1 MRFIAL
7 VTKRLVYLVPTLVGL
22 VILVFLI
29 SNVVPADPA
38 ALAAGPFADQKQIEK
53 IRQKYGFD
61 KPLHIQLWMYLRRL
75 AKGDLGESLYT
86 RRDISWEMFNRFP
99 ATLELTLV
107 SLFVSVIL
115 GIPIGIFSAI
125 RRNAWIDHVLRGIT
139 IAGLAIAAFWLG
151 IELQLVFGYQL
162 DLFPITGRITGSAPK
177 HITGLYILDSMLTW
191 DGRALWSS
199 LVHITLPAATLVFT
213 AFATLVRFTRAG
225 VLNALN
231 SDYVLY
237 ERAMGMPRKLLVYKY
252 VLRNAVTSTITQIG
266 LLFGYLLAGSV
277 VIERVFSWPGM
288 GSFAVESILMMDY
301 AAVLG
306 VALWTG
312 LAYTLGNLIVDIIL
326 GLVDPREATR

>member
-1 MRFIAL
+1 MRFLKII
-7 VTKRLVYLVPTLVGL
+7 TKRLIYLVPTLLGL
-22 VILVFLI
+22 VILVFVI
-29 SNVVPADPA
+29 SNIIPADPA

-61 KPLHIQLWMYLRRL
+61 KPLHLQLLMYVERL

-86 RRDISWEMFNRFP
+86 HRPISLDIITRFP
-99 ATLELTLV
+99 ATLELTIV
-107 SLFVSVIL
+107 SLFMSVIL
-115 GIPIGIFSAI
+115 GIPIGVFAAI
-125 RRNAWIDHVLRGIT
+125 RRDAWIDHVLRAIT

-151 IELQLVFGYQL
+151 IELQLIFGYHL
-162 DLFPITGRITGSAPK
+162 DLFPITGRIAGPAPN

-191 DGRALWSS
+191 NGKALLSS
-199 LVHITLPAATLVFT
+199 MLHIFLPTATLVFT

-225 VLNALN
+225 VINALN

-237 ERAMGMPRKLLVYKY
+237 ERSMGLSRKKLIYKY

-288 GSFAVESILMMDY
+288 GSYAVESILMMDY

-312 LAYTLGNLIVDIIL
+312 LAYVLGNLFVDVIL
-326 GLVDPREATR
+326 GLIDPREATR

>member
-7 VTKRLVYLVPTLVGL
+7 LTKRLIYLVPTLFGL
-22 VILVFLI
+22 VILVFI
-29 SNVVPADPA
+29 IANIVPADPA

-53 IRQKYGFD
+53 IRKKYGFD
-61 KPLHIQLWMYLRRL
+61 QPVHMQLWMYLKRL
-75 AKGDLGESLYT
+75 SRGDLGESLYT
-86 RRDISWEMFNRFP
+86 HRAISWDLFNRFP

-107 SLFVSVIL
+107 SLFMSVVL
-115 GIPIGIFSAI
+115 GIPIGILSAI

-151 IELQLVFGYQL
+151 IELQLVFGYHL
-162 DLFPITGRITGSAPK
+162 DLLPISGRITGARPEE
-177 HITGLYILDSMLTW
+177 ITRLYILDSILTW
-191 DGRALWSS
+191 NGRALWSS
-199 LVHITLPAATLVFT
+199 LVHITLPAAALVFT

-237 ERAMGMPRKLLVYKY
+237 ERAMGMPRNKLVYKY
-252 VLRNAVTSTITQIG
+252 VLRNAVTSTVTQIG

-306 VALWTG
+306 VALWAG
-312 LAYTLGNLIVDIIL
+312 LAYSIGNLVVDIVL
-326 GLVDPREATR
+326 GFIDPREATR

>member
-1 MRFIAL
+1 
-7 VTKRLVYLVPTLVGL
+7 
-22 VILVFLI
+22 
-29 SNVVPADPA
+29 
-38 ALAAGPFADQKQIEK
+38 
-53 IRQKYGFD
+53 
-61 KPLHIQLWMYLRRL
+61 
-75 AKGDLGESLYT
+75 
-86 RRDISWEMFNRFP
+86 
-99 ATLELTLV
+99 
-107 SLFVSVIL
+107 
-115 GIPIGIFSAI
+115 
-125 RRNAWIDHVLRGIT
+125 
-139 IAGLAIAAFWLG
+139 
-151 IELQLVFGYQL
+151 
-162 DLFPITGRITGSAPK
+162 
-177 HITGLYILDSMLTW
+177 MLTW

-237 ERAMGMPRKLLVYKY
+237 ERAMGMPGKLLVYKY

>member
-1 MRFIAL
+1 LRFIAL
-7 VTKRLVYLVPTLVGL
+7 LTRRLVYLVPTLLGL
-22 VILVFLI
+22 VVLVFVI
-29 SNVVPADPA
+29 ANVVPADPA

-53 IRQKYGFD
+53 IRKRYGFD
-61 KPLHIQLWMYLRRL
+61 QPVHIQLWMYLKRL
-75 AKGDLGESLYT
+75 ARGDLGESLYT
-86 RRDISWEMFNRFP
+86 HRDISWELFNRFP

-107 SLFVSVIL
+107 SLFMSVVL
-115 GIPIGIFSAI
+115 GIPVGIFSAI

-151 IELQLVFGYQL
+151 IELQLVFGYHL
-162 DLFPITGRITGSAPK
+162 DLFPISGRITGVRPEE
-177 HITGLYILDSMLTW
+177 ITHLYILDSILTW
-191 DGRALWSS
+191 NWSSLWSS

-306 VALWTG
+306 VALWAG
-312 LAYTLGNLIVDIIL
+312 VAYTLGNLFVDILL
-326 GLVDPREATR
+326 GFVDPRETTR

>member
-1 MRFIAL
+1 M
-7 VTKRLVYLVPTLVGL
+7 
-22 VILVFLI
+22 ILVFLI

-61 KPLHIQLWMYLRRL
+61 KPLHVQLWNYMKRL
-75 AKGDLGESLYT
+75 SRGDLGESLYT
-86 RRDISWEMFNRFP
+86 HRPISWDIFNRFP
-99 ATLELTLV
+99 ATIELTLV
-107 SLFVSVIL
+107 SLFISIIL
-115 GIPIGIFSAI
+115 GIPIGIFSAV
-125 RRNAWIDHVLRGIT
+125 RRNTWIDHVLRAIT
-139 IAGLAIAAFWLG
+139 IAGLAIAAFWLA
-151 IELQLVFGYQL
+151 IELQLVFGYHL
-162 DLFPITGRITGSAPK
+162 DLFPISGRITGSPPE
-177 HITGLYILDSMLTW
+177 HITGLYILDSILTW
-191 DGRALWSS
+191 NGKALWSS

-225 VLNALN
+225 VINALN

-237 ERAMGMPRKLLVYKY
+237 ERAMGMPRSMLVYKY

-288 GSFAVESILMMDY
+288 GAYAVESILMMDY
-301 AAVLG
+301 AAVMG

-312 LAYTLGNLIVDIIL
+312 VAYTMGNLCVDIIL
-326 GLVDPREATR
+326 TFVDPREVTR

>member
-1 MRFIAL
+1 M
-7 VTKRLVYLVPTLVGL
+7 PTLVGL

-29 SNVVPADPA
+29 SNIVPADPA
-38 ALAAGPFADQKQIEK
+38 GLAAGPFADKEQIEK

-61 KPLHIQLWMYLRRL
+61 RPLHVQLWIYLKRL

-86 RRDISWEMFNRFP
+86 QRPISWEVLHRFP

-107 SLFVSVIL
+107 ALIVSVIL
-115 GIPIGIFSAI
+115 GIPIGIFSAV
-125 RRNAWIDHVLRGIT
+125 RRNAWIDHVLRAIT

-151 IELQLVFGYQL
+151 IELQLIFGYHL
-162 DLFPITGRITGSAPK
+162 DLFPISGRITGPRPE
-177 HITGLYILDSMLTW
+177 HITGLYILDSILTLN
-191 DGRALWSS
+191 GKALWSS
-199 LVHITLPAATLVFT
+199 LVHISLPAATLVFT

-225 VLNALN
+225 VINALN

-237 ERAMGMPRKLLVYKY
+237 ERAMGMSRKTLIYKY

-266 LLFGYLLAGSV
+266 LLFGFLLAGSV

-312 LAYTLGNLIVDIIL
+312 LAYTIGNLIVDIIL
-326 GLVDPREATR
+326 TFVDPREATR

>member
-1 MRFIAL
+1 
-7 VTKRLVYLVPTLVGL
+7 
-22 VILVFLI
+22 
-29 SNVVPADPA
+29 
-38 ALAAGPFADQKQIEK
+38 
-53 IRQKYGFD
+53 
-61 KPLHIQLWMYLRRL
+61 
-75 AKGDLGESLYT
+75 
-86 RRDISWEMFNRFP
+86 
-99 ATLELTLV
+99 
-107 SLFVSVIL
+107 
-115 GIPIGIFSAI
+115 
-125 RRNAWIDHVLRGIT
+125 
-139 IAGLAIAAFWLG
+139 
-151 IELQLVFGYQL
+151 
-162 DLFPITGRITGSAPK
+162 
-177 HITGLYILDSMLTW
+177 MLTW

-199 LVHITLPAATLVFT
+199 LVHITLPGATLVFT

>member
-1 MRFIAL
+1 M
-7 VTKRLVYLVPTLVGL
+7 
-22 VILVFLI
+22 
-29 SNVVPADPA
+29 
-38 ALAAGPFADQKQIEK
+38 
-53 IRQKYGFD
+53 
-61 KPLHIQLWMYLRRL
+61 
-75 AKGDLGESLYT
+75 
-86 RRDISWEMFNRFP
+86 
-99 ATLELTLV
+99 
-107 SLFVSVIL
+107 
-115 GIPIGIFSAI
+115 
-125 RRNAWIDHVLRGIT
+125 
-139 IAGLAIAAFWLG
+139 AIAAFWLG

-162 DLFPITGRITGSAPK
+162 DLFPITGRITGAPPK
-177 HITGLYILDSMLTW
+177 EITGLYILDSILTW
-191 DGRALWSS
+191 NGRALWSS
-199 LVHITLPAATLVFT
+199 LVHITLPAATLVIT

-237 ERAMGMPRKLLVYKY
+237 ERAMGMSPKLLVYKY

-288 GSFAVESILMMDY
+288 GSFAVESILTMDY

-326 GLVDPREATR
+326 GFIDPREATR

>member
-7 VTKRLVYLVPTLVGL
+7 LTRRLVYLVPTLLGL
-22 VILVFLI
+22 VVLVFVI
-29 SNVVPADPA
+29 ANVVPADPA

-53 IRQKYGFD
+53 IRKRYGFD
-61 KPLHIQLWMYLRRL
+61 QPVHIQLWMYLKRL
-75 AKGDLGESLYT
+75 ARGDLGESLYT
-86 RRDISWEMFNRFP
+86 HRDISWELFNRFP

-107 SLFVSVIL
+107 SLFMSVVL
-115 GIPIGIFSAI
+115 GIPVGIFSAI

-151 IELQLVFGYQL
+151 IELQLVFGYHL
-162 DLFPITGRITGSAPK
+162 DLFPISGRITGVRPEE
-177 HITGLYILDSMLTW
+177 ITHLYILDSILTW
-191 DGRALWSS
+191 NWSSLWSS

-306 VALWTG
+306 VALWAG
-312 LAYTLGNLIVDIIL
+312 VAYTLGNLFVDILL
-326 GLVDPREATR
+326 GFVDPRETTR